1 MRATEDALLILG
13 LNILGM
19 ITTYAAPLSS
29 PKTDW
34 EKGVNFA
41 PVITSDCSPNA
52 RCLEVLP
59 LEPVAT
65 DTIVLPE
72 DIPPTRYSNNFYF
85 NNVLIEVITF
95 GESSPRKTIFR

>member
-1 MRATEDALLILG
+1 MRATKDALLILG

-29 PKTDW
+29 PKTNW
-34 EKGVNFA
+34 ENGLNFA
-41 PVITSDCSPNA
+41 PVITSDCSSNV

-59 LEPVAT
+59 LEPVAA
-65 DTIVLPE
+65 DTIILPE

-85 NNVLIEVITF
+85 NNVSL
-95 GESSPRKTIFR
+95 K

>member
-41 PVITSDCSPNA
+41 PVITSD
-52 RCLEVLP
+52 
-59 LEPVAT
+59 T

-72 DIPPTRYSNNFYF
+72 DILPTRYSNNFYF
-85 NNVLIEVITF
+85 NNVFIEVITF
-95 GESSPRKTIFR
+95 GESFPRKTIFR